1 MLDNLF
7 RGLFDSAGAA
17 VITVDKFLL
26 CVAVSLAIGAC
37 IAFSVSRKS
46 RFTRSFISALT
57 VLPALVCA
65 TIMMVNGNIGA
76 GVATAGA
83 FSLVRFR
90 SGTGSAKEIA
100 LIFLSMA
107 AGLIAGMGY
116 LAYAAL
122 FALVLCGVLLALSL
136 TDPEAK
142 GLEKT
147 LRITVPE
154 DLNYCGVFDGI
165 LNVFCKKWS
174 LEQVK
179 TTNMGALYKLRY
191 DITLRRGVQEKELI
205 DQLRTRNGNLEISIN
220 YRETV
225 ESAL

>member
-7 RGLFDSAGAA
+7 RGLFDSSATT
-17 VITVDKFLL
+17 VIPVGTFLL
-26 CVAVSLAIGAC
+26 CVAVSLIIGALV
-37 IAFSVSRKS
+37 AFAVSRKT
-46 RFTRSFISALT
+46 RFTHSFLTALA
-57 VLPALVCA
+57 VLPALTCV

-90 SGTGSAKEIA
+90 SGAGSAKEIA
-100 LIFLSMA
+100 LIFLSMV

-116 LAYAAL
+116 LAYAVL
-122 FALVLCGVLLALSL
+122 FALVLCAVILALTL

-154 DLNYCGVFDGI
+154 DLDYCGVFDGI
-165 LNVFCKKWS
+165 LNVFCSKWS
-174 LEQVK
+174 LDQVK
-179 TTNMGALYKLRY
+179 TANMGALYKLRY
-191 DITLRRGVQEKELI
+191 DVTLRRGAREKELI
-205 DQLRTRNGNLEISIN
+205 DQLRTRNGNLEISLN
-220 YRETV
+220 YRETAD
-225 ESAL
+225 SAL